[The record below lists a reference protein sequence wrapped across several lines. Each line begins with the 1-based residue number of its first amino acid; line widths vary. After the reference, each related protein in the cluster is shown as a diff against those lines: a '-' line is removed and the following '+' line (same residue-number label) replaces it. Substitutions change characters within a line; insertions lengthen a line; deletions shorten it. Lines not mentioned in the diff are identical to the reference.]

1 MISIATFDKRFSD
14 PESLFFILRDEV
26 EFFDIIGIQNSF
38 RTFHHADIVGIAQCS
53 KYSIDI
59 IFDISKLPI
68 IFSERL
74 LSGLD
79 AAIALLYITVSDD
92 IGSNGRQRT
101 AVVHKMYTCIL
112 IVAITCKA
120 KLIAMSRNIYIPSKS

>member
-59 IFDISKLPI
+59 IFDISKLSI

-79 AAIALLYITVSDD
+79 TAIALLHIAGSDD
-92 IGSNGRQRT
+92 IGSNGWQRT
-101 AVVHKMYTCIL
+101 AVVHKMYASVLVT
-112 IVAITCKA
+112 AITCKA
-120 KLIAMSRNIYIPSKS
+120 KLITVSRNIYIPSKS